1 MTSGSRSDSTDTS
14 ADGAGGT
21 PTLPPP
27 LLHPAPG
34 RLRQSRVLP
43 LLICL
48 ICLPEI
54 TLLLADYGLIGS
66 PRWRLLA
73 YQYGAF
79 WAGLL
84 YGWQPNYTAQ
94 PGLMFVTYGF
104 LHTGPVHLL
113 GNMLGL
119 GWLGARIID
128 RWGAGRFIGIYLAS
142 LLGGAAG
149 FGVLTQSAA
158 PMIGASGAIF
168 GLAAAWMLGDW
179 QDRRARAAQA
189 GATGRAALWSTLKP
203 TLGLT
208 LALAGFNLIS
218 WLVQSGQLAWETHL
232 GGFLAGLIMALLL
245 RRGAPPAEKPRSAPG

>member
-1 MTSGSRSDSTDTS
+1 MTSGSRSDSADIPP
-14 ADGAGGT
+14 DGAGGT
-21 PTLPPP
+21 PP
-27 LLHPAPG
+27 LLHPAPR

-43 LLICL
+43 LLICLICL

-128 RWGAGRFIGIYLAS
+128 RRGAARFLWLYLMS
-142 LLGGAAG
+142 MLGGAAG
-149 FGVLTQSAA
+149 FGVLTSSPA

-168 GLAAAWMLGDW
+168 GLAAAWMVGDW

-203 TLGLT
+203 ALGLT
-208 LALAGFNLIS
+208 LVLAGFNLLG
-218 WLVQSGQLAWETHL
+218 WLAQNGQLAWEAHL
-232 GGFLAGLIMALLL
+232 GGFLAGGTLALLW
-245 RRGAPPAEKPRSAPG
+245 RGAAAPDGRT

>member
-1 MTSGSRSDSTDTS
+1 MAPSSGSHSTN
-14 ADGAGGT
+14 APPAGGSGRRDE
-21 PTLPPP
+21 
-27 LLHPAPG
+27 A
-34 RLRQSRVLP
+34 RLRQRRGRQHWGHQNP
-43 LLICL
+43 LLIGMICL

-84 YGWQPNYTAQ
+84 QGWQPNYAAQ

-128 RWGAGRFIGIYLAS
+128 RWGGWRFIGIYLAS

-149 FGVLTQSAA
+149 FGVLTQSPA
-158 PMIGASGAIF
+158 PMIGASGAVF
-168 GLAAAWMLGDW
+168 GLAAAWMVGEG
-179 QDRRARAAQA
+179 QDRRGTEGTT
-189 GATGRAALWSTLKP
+189 GATFWPGLWPALWP
-203 TLGLT
+203 ALGLT
-208 LALAGFNLIS
+208 LMLIGFNLAS
-218 WLVQSGQLAWETHL
+218 WILQNGQLAWETHL
-232 GGFLAGLIMALLL
+232 GGFLAGLIMALLI
-245 RRGAPPAEKPRSAPG
+245 RRGPAIG